1 MNAIVSGKMEKQA
14 GSMVFKTVR
23 SLALFSERDAWADVS
38 DIQDPY
44 LRLINK
50 QGKIVI
56 VYIPMLLRFTGDYT
70 TYMQSKSNVATSEL
84 FQIYYNPPQV
94 HLYIVGANYTITDHF
109 SSYELGTLEIS

>member
-1 MNAIVSGKMEKQA
+1 MNAIISGKMEKQV
-14 GSMVFKTVR
+14 GSMVFRSVR
-23 SLALFSERDAWADVS
+23 SLTLSGGDGYADVS

-56 VYIPMLLRFTGDYT
+56 VYIPMFLRFTEDYA

-84 FQIYYNPPQV
+84 FRIYYNPPQV
-94 HLYIVGANYTITDHF
+94 YVYIVSANYTITDYF
-109 SSYELGTLEIS
+109 SSYEIGTLETS

>member
-1 MNAIVSGKMEKQA
+1 MNAIISGKMEKQV
-14 GSMVFKTVR
+14 GSMVFRSVR
-23 SLALFSERDAWADVS
+23 SLTLSGRDGYADVS

-56 VYIPMLLRFTGDYT
+56 VYIPMCLRFTSDYA
-70 TYMQSKSNVATSEL
+70 TYMQSKSNVATSEV

-94 HLYIVGANYTITDHF
+94 HVYIVSANYTITDHF
-109 SSYELGTLEIS
+109 SSYEIGTLEIS

>member
-1 MNAIVSGKMEKQA
+1 MNAIISGKMEKQA
-14 GSMVFKTVR
+14 GNMVFKSVR
-23 SLALFSERDAWADVS
+23 SLTLSGRGGYADVS

-56 VYIPMLLRFTGDYT
+56 VYISMCLRATEDYA

-84 FQIYYNPPQV
+84 FRIYYNPPQI
-94 HLYIVGANYTITDHF
+94 HLYIVNANYTIADHF
-109 SSYELGTLEIS
+109 SSCEIGTLEFS